1 MASKTLSTE
10 TSEQPSG
17 LLRKSGEL
25 FLNEEV
31 FHARTAKTFYGI
43 VKLTNA
49 ERQLD
54 EGEP

>member
-1 MASKTLSTE
+1 MVDL
-10 TSEQPSG
+10 P
-17 LLRKSGEL
+17 RKSGEL